1 MNITDDLVKD
11 WLDKF
16 DSNSEI
22 TLLTEIANNNIC
34 VSGMIDS
41 ILAYH
46 VGEVEIAED
55 FYKKMWRS
63 QYDKDYNE
71 VEV

>member
-16 DSNSEI
+16 DSNNEI

-34 VSGMIDS
+34 ISGMIDS

-46 VGEVEIAED
+46 VGEGEIAKD

-63 QYDKDYNE
+63 QS
-71 VEV
+71 

>member
-16 DSNSEI
+16 DSNNEI

-34 VSGMIDS
+34 ISGMVDS
-41 ILAYH
+41 VLAYH

-55 FYKKMWRS
+55 FYKRMWRS